1 MLKTRKFPSPNSDLS
16 FESQTGMSNSLRDMP
31 SWVLQKHLKLTVF
44 QTELL
49 GPPCPYQEMVSSV
62 TQIKTSEVL
71 LDSFL
76 PSYSPPFPQHPQPFS
91 KFLPIL
97 ISKIPLES
105 FMPSISMATTSVLAT
120 TISSVLLSP
129 LKPTKSKIRT
139 PHPKGTAET
148 ATNSS
153 YSGRHSPSQGFTD
166 SSTKRQNPT
175 LHLLNP
181 SSAVSL
187 ALANGALVNVTQ
199 EDA

>member
-76 PSYSPPFPQHPQPFS
+76 PSYSPPFPQHHND
-91 KFLPIL
+91 
-97 ISKIPLES
+97 S
-105 FMPSISMATTSVLAT
+105 FC
-120 TISSVLLSP
+120 LLRCP
-129 LKPTKSKIRT
+129 R
-139 PHPKGTAET
+139 
-148 ATNSS
+148 
-153 YSGRHSPSQGFTD
+153 
-166 SSTKRQNPT
+166 
-175 LHLLNP
+175 
-181 SSAVSL
+181 VSL
-187 ALANGALVNVTQ
+187 VCRLSCCNGSKNWTFLIIDLSMWPRADYARVIQVLYLTPLSLSRVVVQ
-199 EDA
+199 DYSLQ

>member
-76 PSYSPPFPQHPQPFS
+76 PSS
-91 KFLPIL
+91 FLKKSL
-97 ISKIPLES
+97 Q
-105 FMPSISMATTSVLAT
+105 
-120 TISSVLLSP
+120 SP
-129 LKPTKSKIRT
+129 LYLLMFLLLVTTRQ
-139 PHPKGTAET
+139 
-148 ATNSS
+148 
-153 YSGRHSPSQGFTD
+153 QG
-166 SSTKRQNPT
+166 
-175 LHLLNP
+175 
-181 SSAVSL
+181 
-187 ALANGALVNVTQ
+187 
-199 EDA
+199 